1 MIGSPA
7 ERAHAEPVLAAID
20 PARRIDLMS
29 NTPLLTA
36 AACLQRCALYIGND
50 GGQMHLSA
58 AAGVPTLGLFG
69 PTPAHHYRP
78 WGKLSDY
85 VQAPEPFEG
94 LEARIPEAMN
104 AGDHPDGRH
113 HRRCGRGRRPAAMA
127 EGCIRR
133 HTSHWRARSPLC

>member
-1 MIGSPA
+1 
-7 ERAHAEPVLAAID
+7 
-20 PARRIDLMS
+20 MS

-78 WGKLSDY
+78 WGERSDY

-94 LEARIPEAMN
+94 LEARIPEAMK
-104 AGDHPDGRH
+104 AGLSLMTGITVDAVESAARRLYLKVSLGQSPRIGERASAVLGSGMDIDGKP
-113 HRRCGRGRRPAAMA
+113 GTM
-127 EGCIRR
+127 
-133 HTSHWRARSPLC
+133 

>member
-1 MIGSPA
+1 
-7 ERAHAEPVLAAID
+7 
-20 PARRIDLMS
+20 MS

-78 WGKLSDY
+78 WGELADY

-94 LEARIPEAMN
+94 LEARIPGSHEAGVSLMGGITVD
-104 AGDHPDGRH
+104 AVEAAARGLWLKAAPPDSPRIGERAPAVLGSGMDIAANQE
-113 HRRCGRGRRPAAMA
+113 RCDGNPD
-127 EGCIRR
+127 
-133 HTSHWRARSPLC
+133 

>member
-1 MIGSPA
+1 
-7 ERAHAEPVLAAID
+7 
-20 PARRIDLMS
+20 MS

-104 AGDHPDGRH
+104 AGITLMGGIGVDAVEAAARRLLLKAAPSRSSHPSCSPHIGERA
-113 HRRCGRGRRPAAMA
+113 PAVLGSGMDI
-127 EGCIRR
+127 GGKPG
-133 HTSHWRARSPLC
+133 TM

>member
-1 MIGSPA
+1 M
-7 ERAHAEPVLAAID
+7 LAAVD

-94 LEARIPEAMN
+94 LEARIPEAMK
-104 AGDHPDGRH
+104 AGVSADGRH
-113 HRRCGRGRRPAAMA
+113 HRRCGRSRRPAALSQGFRLPITA
-127 EGCIRR
+127 
-133 HTSHWRARSPLC
+133 HWRARSRCARKRHGH